1 MGVIMDRIP
10 EPVRERYGRIQEEVS
25 KNPLILDEELARILK
40 VSIHTIRSDRR
51 KIGIPEVRKRGRD
64 ISETMFA
71 EARTLKSA
79 EIIGDILEIDLEK
92 EGLSL
97 LDTDDSMALKK
108 SSIIRGHILFAQ
120 ANTLANAI
128 LDAEVAMT
136 SSAEIAFIS
145 PVRAGER
152 VLAKA
157 RVISSAKHKRV
168 VEVIMKTKK
177 NSVFKGIFTIY
188 CLNADQASHL
198 NLFTE
203 EDIMEELNE

>member
-1 MGVIMDRIP
+1 MNKVP
-10 EPVRERYGRIQEEVS
+10 EPIQERYNRIHDEIA
-25 KNPLILDEELARILK
+25 KNPLILDEDLARILN
-40 VSIHTIRSDRR
+40 VSIHTVRSDRR
-51 KIGIPEVRKRGRD
+51 RIGIPEVRKRGKD
-64 ISETMFA
+64 ISATMFA
-71 EARTLKSA
+71 EAKALKGT

-108 SSIIRGHILFAQ
+108 SDIIRGHILFAQ

-128 LDAEVAMT
+128 LDTEFALT
-136 SSAEIAFIS
+136 SDAKIAFFS
-145 PVRAGER
+145 PVHSGER

-157 RVISSAKHKRV
+157 RVLKSYKHKRE

-177 NSVFKGIFTIY
+177 DIVFEGIFTIY

-198 NLFTE
+198 NLFRE
-203 EDIMEELNE
+203 EEIMEDSNE

>member
-1 MGVIMDRIP
+1 MNNIP
-10 EPVRERYGRIQEEVS
+10 EPIRERYNRIRLEVS
-25 KNPLILDEELARILK
+25 NNPLILDEELARMLN

-51 KIGIPEVRKRGRD
+51 KIGIPEIRKRGREAAD
-64 ISETMFA
+64 IMFA
-71 EARTLKSA
+71 EARTLKEP

-108 SSIIRGHILFAQ
+108 SNIIRGHILFAQ

-128 LDAEVAMT
+128 LDAEVALT
-136 SSAEIAFIS
+136 SDAKIIFIS
-145 PVRAGER
+145 PAHTGER
-152 VLAKA
+152 ILAKA
-157 RVISSAKHKRV
+157 RVISSVKHKRE

-177 NSVFKGIFTIY
+177 NIIFKGIFTIY
-188 CLNADQASHL
+188 CLNAEQASHL

-203 EDIMEELNE
+203 EELTEGKE